1 MRVPARLPA
10 RLALLTALLGL
21 AWPAAADE
29 IRLRSGKSIRGE
41 IVGFED
47 NLFKVKT
54 DFGFVLI
61 EKSKIASILPSVTKP
76 KAAAKP
82 AKKSTGKPGTEEET
96 ASDNSEKPETS
107 KIDPAP
113 GGKTETE
120 AEKAADASPRSP
132 KTEKKEEAKRASSA
146 PPAQTIP
153 MTPDSSSKPA
163 TRVAVPTAPAA
174 PVTIASSSVPP
185 PANSPANS
193 PATSP
198 ASPPVAE
205 PPPVREDVQG
215 NIYTNHTHG
224 FRFYKAPSWHLIE
237 DARRALP
244 NAVVAMGTE
253 DHSTMLIAGVET
265 AKEPLDAAAAAIEAR
280 LREGYENYR
289 PLGKKKTQVGG
300 LTAVEIRYRGVESEH
315 DWSGRL
321 VVVARGKEYF
331 TILGITFAD
340 SDLIQIQENI
350 ISHAISS
357 MDFHAQ

>member
-1 MRVPARLPA
+1 MRVPARLLA
-10 RLALLTALLGL
+10 RLALLVVLLCL

-29 IRLRSGKSIRGE
+29 IRLRSGKSISGE

-47 NLFKVKT
+47 NMFKVKT

-61 EKSKIASILPSVTKP
+61 EKSKIASIVPSAAKP

-82 AKKSTGKPGTEEET
+82 AEKTTSKPAAEKENAADKSEKREAPKIEPAPSGKIETTTEK
-96 ASDNSEKPETS
+96 ASDSPS
-107 KIDPAP
+107 PA
-113 GGKTETE
+113 
-120 AEKAADASPRSP
+120 A
-132 KTEKKEEAKRASSA
+132 KTEKKEETKAASSAAPA

-153 MTPDSSSKPA
+153 MTPDSSSKPT
-163 TRVAVPTAPAA
+163 TRVAVPAAPAA
-174 PVTIASSSVPP
+174 APAASVTAASS
-185 PANSPANS
+185 PASSPANS
-193 PATSP
+193 PAASP
-198 ASPPVAE
+198 ASPPIQE
-205 PPPVREDVQG
+205 EVQG

-224 FRFYKAPSWHLIE
+224 FRFYKAPGWHLIE

-265 AKEPLDAAAAAIEAR
+265 AKEPLDATAAAIEAR

-300 LTAVEIRYRGVESEH
+300 LLAVEIRYRGVESEH

-340 SDLIQIQENI
+340 SDLIQIQENV
-350 ISHAISS
+350 ISHAIASL
-357 MDFHAQ
+357 DFHAQ

>member
-1 MRVPARLPA
+1 MSVPAGLPA
-10 RLALLTALLGL
+10 RIALLTALLGL

-29 IRLRSGKSIRGE
+29 IRLRNGKNIRGE
-41 IVGFED
+41 IVGFEE
-47 NLFKVKT
+47 NMFKVKT

-61 EKSKIASILPSVTKP
+61 EKSKIASILPSAAKP
-76 KAAAKP
+76 KAAEK
-82 AKKSTGKPGTEEET
+82 TTVKPGAGKEN
-96 ASDNSEKPETS
+96 AADKSEKRETP
-107 KIDPAP
+107 KIEPAP
-113 GGKTETE
+113 ARMAENKT
-120 AEKAADASPRSP
+120 EKAADSSPLSA
-132 KTEKKEEAKRASSA
+132 KMEKKEEKKAASAA

-153 MTPDSSSKPA
+153 MTPDSSSAPA

-174 PVTIASSSVPP
+174 AAASVTVASSSAPSP
-185 PANSPANS
+185 SNSPANS
-193 PATSP
+193 PAASP

-224 FRFYKAPSWHLIE
+224 FRFYKAPGWHLIE

-253 DHSTMLIAGVET
+253 DHSTMLIAGLES

-289 PLGKKKTQVGG
+289 HLGKKKTLVGG
-300 LTAVEIRYRGVESEH
+300 LPAVEILYRGVEGEH

-340 SDLIQIQENI
+340 SDLIQIEENV
-350 ISHAISS
+350 ISRTIAS

>member
-1 MRVPARLPA
+1 MRVPARFLA

-21 AWPAAADE
+21 VWPAAADE
-29 IRLRSGKSIRGE
+29 IRLRSGKSISGE

-47 NLFKVKT
+47 NMFKVKT

-61 EKSKIASILPSVTKP
+61 EKSKIASIVPSAAKP

-82 AKKSTGKPGTEEET
+82 AEKTTSKPAAEKEN
-96 ASDNSEKPETS
+96 AADKSEKREAP
-107 KIDPAP
+107 KIEPAP
-113 GGKTETE
+113 SGKIETTT
-120 AEKAADASPRSP
+120 EKAADSPSP
-132 KTEKKEEAKRASSA
+132 AAKTEKKEETKAASSAAPA

-153 MTPDSSSKPA
+153 MTPDSSSKPT
-163 TRVAVPTAPAA
+163 TRVAVPAAPAA
-174 PVTIASSSVPP
+174 APAASVTAASS
-185 PANSPANS
+185 PASSPANS
-193 PATSP
+193 PAASP
-198 ASPPVAE
+198 ASPPIQE
-205 PPPVREDVQG
+205 EVQG

-224 FRFYKAPSWHLIE
+224 FRFYKAPGWHLIE

-265 AKEPLDAAAAAIEAR
+265 AKEPLDATAAAIEAR

-300 LTAVEIRYRGVESEH
+300 LLAVEIRYRGVESEH

-340 SDLIQIQENI
+340 SDLIQIQENV
-350 ISHAISS
+350 ISHAIASL
-357 MDFHAQ
+357 DFHAQ